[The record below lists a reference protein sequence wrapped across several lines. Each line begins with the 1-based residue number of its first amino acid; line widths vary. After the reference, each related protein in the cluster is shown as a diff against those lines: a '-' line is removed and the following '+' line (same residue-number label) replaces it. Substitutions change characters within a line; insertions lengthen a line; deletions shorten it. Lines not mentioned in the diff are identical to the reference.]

1 MAQDSLPTIAADPD
15 RAGRPRRGGGRGRGG
30 SSSLLFVNAILV
42 VLVVALV
49 GAGWFIFEQQ
59 QRIVRGEE
67 AAADASRRIG
77 MLEERLRMTDEVM
90 SESDTDI
97 STKLS
102 EWINQTDLL
111 WANYRKLRDGI
122 KALEA
127 RDKELTTSIA
137 RADGSVKAVQGK
149 TAALEAA
156 IARQQDVAD
165 RLTELDIQ
173 VQKAI
178 KQLRNVADKSNAA
191 HQIASRLEDSLA
203 DQVTQIQTDIRAID
217 AHRAQVNADIAELK
231 RQVDNLRFSS
241 P

>member
-42 VLVVALV
+42 VLVAALLA
-49 GAGWFIFEQQ
+49 AGWFIFEQQ

-77 MLEERLRMTDEVM
+77 LLEERLRMTDELM
-90 SESDTDI
+90 SESDTGLLA
-97 STKLS
+97 KL
-102 EWINQTDLL
+102 EEHFDQIDLL
-111 WANYRKLRDGI
+111 WGNYRKHRDSI

-149 TAALEAA
+149 TAALETAV
-156 IARQQDVAD
+156 ARQEDVAD

-178 KQLRNVADKSNAA
+178 RQLRDIADRSNAA